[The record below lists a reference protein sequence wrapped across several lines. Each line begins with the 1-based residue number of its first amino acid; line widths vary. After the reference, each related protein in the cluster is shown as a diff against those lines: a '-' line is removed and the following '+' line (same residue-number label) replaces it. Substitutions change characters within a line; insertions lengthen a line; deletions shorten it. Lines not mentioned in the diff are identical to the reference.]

1 MVANAMPELRQ
12 WCEANL
18 HDKLF
23 RALLAPIEALP
34 TPPRKTAGNGGQV
47 LRMQA
52 PRLK

>member
-23 RALLAPIEALP
+23 RATQDGPGGIVEALHHF
-34 TPPRKTAGNGGQV
+34 R
-47 LRMQA
+47 QA
-52 PRLK
+52 